1 MLRYYSRYS
10 LDISTIMRNFFAPSV
25 IYSSNN
31 FFFNN
36 VWQPEIYQSSRHA
49 GSGSIFEALRMGKP
63 LIVVVNEDLM
73 NNQPSEWSS
82 RRIGREKAP
91 ILCSSSRPPRDHR
104 NHASGLTSS
113 LSAWRCHACC
123 EAYQHIPW
131 VSIWLIWTCIQDL
144 SWHNALDSCWYVSCL
159 ATHFKSYF
167 HWTVSDTFS
176 FYFYFFPFFL
186 NAS

>member
-1 MLRYYSRYS
+1 MTFKYIPCMLRYYSRYS

-91 ILCSSSRPPRDHR
+91 ILCSASHPPWDHW
-104 NHASGLTSS
+104 NHASGLSSS
-113 LSAWRCHACC
+113 LSTWRRHACC
-123 EAYQHIPW
+123 EAHQYVPW
-131 VSIWLIWTCIQDL
+131 VSIWLIWACIQ
-144 SWHNALDSCWYVSCL
+144 HV
-159 ATHFKSYF
+159 F
-167 HWTVSDTFS
+167 HWMIFDTF
-176 FYFYFFPFFL
+176 FFV
-186 NAS
+186 